1 MEISAQLVKQLRE
14 RTGAGMME
22 CKKALVEAKGDLSEA
37 EVVLR
42 KHGIAAAGKKSLRS
56 TKQGVIG
63 TYIHP
68 GAQLGVLIEVN
79 CESDFVARTDD
90 FQELVKDLAMQ
101 VAAADPQFVRKE
113 DVTEAALAKEREIQR
128 ARAIN
133 EGKPE
138 KMADKIVEGRMNKY
152 FEEVCLYEQPFIKD
166 NTTTIAE
173 VIKTKIAKLG
183 ENISVSRFVRFKVG
197 DAAAES
203 TSEKAAAGEGSFG
216 IDASRVAALASEV
229 AEVARTGVQIGLVVG
244 GGNFFRGVA
253 AAAQN
258 MDRVAADHMGM
269 LATVINSLA
278 LQDALEKAGVPTRVM
293 TAIEMH
299 EVAEPYIRR
308 RAIRHLE
315 KGRIVIFAAGTSN
328 PYFSTDT
335 AATLRGLEIH
345 AEVVAK
351 ATRVDGVYDKDPL
364 KNQDAVRFAE
374 ISYSDVLAKNLRVM
388 DASAVA
394 MCRDNK
400 LAIVVFNLNVHG
412 NIMRMTMGEPIG
424 TLIH

>member
-1 MEISAQLVKQLRE
+1 MEISAQLVKQLRD

-22 CKKALVEAKGDLSEA
+22 CKKALVEAKGDLAEA

-42 KHGIAAAGKKSLRS
+42 KHGIASAGKKATRS

-79 CESDFVARTDD
+79 CESDFVARTED

-113 DVTEAALAKEREIQR
+113 EVTEAALAKERDIQR

-152 FEEVCLYEQPFIKD
+152 YEEVCLYEQPFIKE

-197 DAAAES
+197 DTAAE
-203 TSEKAAAGEGSFG
+203 
-216 IDASRVAALASEV
+216 
-229 AEVARTGVQIGLVVG
+229 
-244 GGNFFRGVA
+244 
-253 AAAQN
+253 
-258 MDRVAADHMGM
+258 
-269 LATVINSLA
+269 
-278 LQDALEKAGVPTRVM
+278 
-293 TAIEMH
+293 
-299 EVAEPYIRR
+299 
-308 RAIRHLE
+308 
-315 KGRIVIFAAGTSN
+315 
-328 PYFSTDT
+328 
-335 AATLRGLEIH
+335 
-345 AEVVAK
+345 
-351 ATRVDGVYDKDPL
+351 
-364 KNQDAVRFAE
+364 
-374 ISYSDVLAKNLRVM
+374 
-388 DASAVA
+388 
-394 MCRDNK
+394 
-400 LAIVVFNLNVHG
+400 
-412 NIMRMTMGEPIG
+412 
-424 TLIH
+424 